1 MNRDV
6 ETVARRL
13 GISIADL
20 TSRVAVV
27 RMAEYEREKSH
38 AAIDLVVDAGRARC
52 VCRRLAELCYG
63 PFKVYRFYYLSSYI

>member
-1 MNRDV
+1 MNRDA

-52 VCRRLAELCYG
+52 VDG
-63 PFKVYRFYYLSSYI
+63 